1 MFKNRIA
8 LKLSSYF
15 ALALLVFSLII
26 GSVFLILFKN
36 YTVELHQA
44 DLEKRAAGIAQ
55 TLSEFTSAN
64 GRQGGYGAYLR
75 FIDDIAMTD
84 VWIVDQNRDLITRG
98 PGMGG
103 MGKEYVYSDLP
114 ADADSVI
121 SDVFTGKTAFSEDFS
136 TLLNAPTLTVGTPII
151 AANGEITGV
160 VLLHSPIEGINKA
173 ISDGFTALALSILA
187 ALLIAFSLSIGFSIS
202 FTRPLNRMKSTALL
216 LADGDYTAQTQIQQN
231 DEIGDLAVTLDILS
245 DRLKQA
251 SQDSARLEQL
261 RRDFVANISHELRT
275 PITVIRGSL
284 EALYDGVVTDPEQV
298 KSYQQQIMFEAL
310 FLQRLVGD
318 LLDLSRLQNTDFE
331 IEKQEINMAEVIDDV
346 TRSMTSIADDKG
358 IRMETTKDNSLEHI
372 WGDYGRLR
380 QMLMILLDNAVKFSP
395 ENGVVKLNLTNR
407 VLSITDNGVGI
418 AEENLPYIFDRFH
431 TSRSEH
437 NKSGTGLGLAIA
449 KQIADRH
456 DIDIIV
462 ESEPDVKTEFRLY
475 FTGITNTTSGTK

>member
-8 LKLSSYF
+8 IKLSSYF
-15 ALALLVFSLII
+15 ALALLVFSIII
-26 GSVFLILFKN
+26 GGVFLILFKN
-36 YTVELHQA
+36 YTVELHKA

-55 TLSEFTSAN
+55 TLSGFTSANNN
-64 GRQGGYGAYLR
+64 GRQGGYGVYLR

-98 PGMGG
+98 SGMGG

-121 SDVFTGKTAFSEDFS
+121 SEVFTGKTAFSEDFS

-151 AANGEITGV
+151 TANGEITGV
-160 VLLHSPIEGINKA
+160 VLLHSPIDGINQA
-173 ISDGFTALALSILA
+173 ISDGLAALAISILA

-231 DEIGDLAVTLDILS
+231 DEIGDLAITLDILS
-245 DRLKQA
+245 ERLKQA

-284 EALYDGVVTDPEQV
+284 EALYDGVVTDPDQV

-346 TRSMTSIADDKG
+346 TRSMTPIADDKG
-358 IRMETTKDNSLEHI
+358 IRMEVIKDQSLEHI
-372 WGDYGRLR
+372 WGDYGRIR

-407 VLSITDNGVGI
+407 VLSISDNGVGI
-418 AEENLPYIFDRFH
+418 AAENLPYIFNRFH
-431 TSRSEH
+431 KSRSEH

-456 DIDIIV
+456 DIDIEV
-462 ESEPDVKTEFRLY
+462 ESEPDVKTEFRLK
-475 FTGITNTTSGTK
+475 F